1 MGETIN
7 MMMILGVIIISV
19 YQSSLISATTGED
32 AIKTMIME
40 MKTTIAM
47 QDEKISQTM
56 TEMKNLQTKNQQY
69 EEWFEI
75 LNIKTEQQQNDIEEQ
90 KKVVAMLQRENL
102 LNQEKLTL
110 QEVDSKKFKEDQ
122 TMKMT
127 SLVEDMNSM
136 KALEHETS
144 IKVTTKVP
152 PEVFYCGFQDSLFSP
167 SIITYSSMFYSRT
180 NQPTGGLDLA
190 TGVFTSPFPGTYTVT
205 YSLYAYNYHGE
216 EVVLYLYKN
225 EVRIEESQHFSEYYS
240 GSSGFVNEQGGR

>member
-75 LNIKTEQQQNDIEEQ
+75 LNIKIDQQQNDIEEQ
-90 KKVVAMLQRENL
+90 KKVVVMLQKENL

-110 QEVDSKKFKEDQ
+110 LEVDSKKFKEDQ
-122 TMKMT
+122 TMKVT

-136 KALEHETS
+136 MSLD
-144 IKVTTKVP
+144 
-152 PEVFYCGFQDSLFSP
+152 PEVFYCGFQDYVDRVYSP
-167 SIITYSSMFYSRT
+167 STIPYDSMFYSRT

-205 YSLYAYNYHGE
+205 YSLYAYNEQDGY
-216 EVVLYLYKN
+216 VIIYLYKN
-225 EVRIEESQHFSEYYS
+225 EVQIDESEHYSYYDGLS
-240 GSSGFVNEQGGR
+240 GDATDQGGSVGEQGGSTLI